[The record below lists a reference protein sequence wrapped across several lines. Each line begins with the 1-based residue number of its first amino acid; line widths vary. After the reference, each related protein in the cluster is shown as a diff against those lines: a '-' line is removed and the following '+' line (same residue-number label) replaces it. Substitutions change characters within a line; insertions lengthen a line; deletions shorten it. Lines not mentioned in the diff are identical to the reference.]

1 MAYTVTFWGTR
12 GSIPTPGAHTARYGG
27 NTPCVAVEGTGPK
40 GGGQLVILDAGTGI
54 RALGRELVE
63 RQQSAVQAEILLS
76 HAHWDH
82 IQGLPHFKPFFAPGN
97 AVRIWGSR
105 QGTTSLE
112 AILRQQMDPA
122 VFPVPLDALSAK
134 LTVQQIEPGEFTVGT
149 FKVRTIRLRHPG
161 TTLGYRLTPAA
172 GGPSMAYVTDNELG
186 PGGHYE
192 TPASWRKDFVAFL
205 GGGELLIHD
214 AMYTPEELEAQ
225 GRGQDTRP
233 GIAVLP
239 FDNSG
244 SYGQDKENF
253 DALQKGIA
261 GMLISELAA
270 NPAARVVEREE
281 IEKLLAEQ
289 SLGASGKVSPETAA
303 KIGKLV
309 GARYVIAG
317 TFIDFYGDF
326 RLDARLVNVETSEIV
341 KVESDRMQRDHL
353 FDIIRTVAARLMKD
367 ANLPP
372 LPRQASEQPMN
383 RQVPTEALTYYSRAL
398 LYHDRGQKAKAVEMY
413 EKALQVFPDFAEAS
427 DGLKR

>member
-1 MAYTVTFWGTR
+1 MRARLLALVSFALL
-12 GSIPTPGAHTARYGG
+12 GSIGR
-27 NTPCVAVEGTGPK
+27 
-40 GGGQLVILDAGTGI
+40 D
-54 RALGRELVE
+54 LG
-63 RQQSAVQAEILLS
+63 
-76 HAHWDH
+76 
-82 IQGLPHFKPFFAPGN
+82 
-97 AVRIWGSR
+97 
-105 QGTTSLE
+105 
-112 AILRQQMDPA
+112 
-122 VFPVPLDALSAK
+122 
-134 LTVQQIEPGEFTVGT
+134 
-149 FKVRTIRLRHPG
+149 
-161 TTLGYRLTPAA
+161 
-172 GGPSMAYVTDNELG
+172 
-186 PGGHYE
+186 
-192 TPASWRKDFVAFL
+192 
-205 GGGELLIHD
+205 
-214 AMYTPEELEAQ
+214 AQ

-270 NPAARVVEREE
+270 NPAARVVERDQ

-289 SLGASGKVSPETAA
+289 GLGASGKVTPETAA

-367 ANLPP
+367 TNLPP
-372 LPRQASEQPMN
+372 LPRQASDQRTN
-383 RQVPTEALTYYSRAL
+383 RQIPTEALTFYSKAL
-398 LYHDRGQKAKAVEMY
+398 LFQDRGQKDKAAEMY
-413 EKALQVFPDFAEAS
+413 QRRWPAS
-427 DGLKR
+427 RSSPARQ

>member
-1 MAYTVTFWGTR
+1 MR
-12 GSIPTPGAHTARYGG
+12 ARLL
-27 NTPCVAVEGTGPK
+27 A
-40 GGGQLVILDAGTGI
+40 LVSL
-54 RALGRELVE
+54 ALLGCIGREL
-63 RQQSAVQAEILLS
+63 
-76 HAHWDH
+76 
-82 IQGLPHFKPFFAPGN
+82 G
-97 AVRIWGSR
+97 
-105 QGTTSLE
+105 
-112 AILRQQMDPA
+112 
-122 VFPVPLDALSAK
+122 
-134 LTVQQIEPGEFTVGT
+134 
-149 FKVRTIRLRHPG
+149 
-161 TTLGYRLTPAA
+161 
-172 GGPSMAYVTDNELG
+172 
-186 PGGHYE
+186 
-192 TPASWRKDFVAFL
+192 
-205 GGGELLIHD
+205 
-214 AMYTPEELEAQ
+214 AQ

-270 NPAARVVEREE
+270 NPAARVVERDE

-289 SLGASGKVSPETAA
+289 SLGASGKVTPETAA

-372 LPRQASEQPMN
+372 LPRQASDQRMN
-383 RQVPTEALTYYSRAL
+383 RQIPTEALTFYSKAL
-398 LYHDRGQKAKAVEMY
+398 LFQDRGQKDKAAEMY
-413 EKALQVFPDFAEAS
+413 QRALAVFPEYTEAQL
-427 DGLKR
+427 GLQRVKTS